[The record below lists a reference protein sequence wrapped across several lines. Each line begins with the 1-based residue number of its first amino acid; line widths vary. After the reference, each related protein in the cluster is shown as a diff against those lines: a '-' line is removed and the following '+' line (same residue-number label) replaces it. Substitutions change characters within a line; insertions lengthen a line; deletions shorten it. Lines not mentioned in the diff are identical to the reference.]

1 MLRPTARQRSF
12 NSERYSDA
20 VPLPFVLRM
29 RSVVRLAKVWRMTE
43 ILQTRTPH
51 DVTAPKPLP
60 GVAPLEVAEW
70 LLVDEAFA
78 GQMVERERLL
88 AERRDEVLAVTEAGQ
103 GAAAELLEHVLG
115 WLAEHAP
122 AYEVSGTQV
131 LRPDG
136 VTVTVDRGDPMG
148 TLGRLVQED
157 LCLLEKQGDEHVLTA
172 AVLCFP
178 ASWRLAEKIGR
189 PLTDIH
195 VPVPAYDDG
204 IARRVQRLFDG
215 VRVGRPLWRFNVLSY
230 ADAELFQPERRE
242 ESGAS
247 GDAEGYPFLRSER
260 QCVLRLPETRA
271 CVFSI
276 HSYVLRKAGQTA

>member
-1 MLRPTARQRSF
+1 
-12 NSERYSDA
+12 
-20 VPLPFVLRM
+20 M

-51 DVTAPKPLP
+51 DVTSPKPLP
-60 GVAPLEVAEW
+60 GVAPLEVADW

-78 GQMVERERLL
+78 GQMAERERLL
-88 AERRDEVLAVTEAGQ
+88 AGRRDEVLAVTDAGQ
-103 GAAAELLEHVLG
+103 AAAAELLEHVLG
-115 WLAEHAP
+115 WLAEHGT

-157 LCLLEKQGDEHVLTA
+157 LCLLEKQGEEHVLTA

-178 ASWRLAEKIGR
+178 ASWRLADKIGR
-189 PLTDIH
+189 PLTGIH
-195 VPVPAYDDG
+195 VPVPAYDEG

-230 ADAELFQPERRE
+230 ADAELFQPVRRE
-242 ESGAS
+242 APAAPEDVAT
-247 GDAEGYPFLRSER
+247 YPFLRSER
-260 QCVLRLPETRA
+260 QCVLRLPETQA

-276 HSYVLRKAGQTA
+276 HTYVLRKPGQTA